1 MMTRADGSASQ
12 MRRTVST
19 PSSPGIMMSI
29 STKSGFRRLYSVI
42 ASFPLA
48 ASLARTFSKESINR
62 LRWNRANAESSTIR
76 HVIGLCWLDPRSV
89 ALSIFYLRGF
99 RLARRD
105 NEPVRDVRER
115 ANLLNVSP
123 FNSGPWHP
131 EYRAGLLVLCDRV
144 ASGFSYLSN
153 SLCTIGPHSGQ
164 DHCRRMAAIFRCHRA
179 K

>member
-105 NEPVRDVRER
+105 NEPIRDVRER
-115 ANLLNVSP
+115 ANLLNVSS
-123 FNSGPWHP
+123 FDSGPRHP
-131 EYRAGLLVLCDRV
+131 EYRTGFLVLRDRV
-144 ASGFSYLSN
+144 PSGFSYLSD
-153 SLCTIGPHSGQ
+153 SFRSIRPHAGQ
-164 DHCRRMAAIFRCHRA
+164 NHRRRKPAILGSN
-179 K
+179 